1 MSQRGRTC
9 RAASALVLR
18 VVNDFTVR
26 VWENGVCLLLP
37 RWCCVLVMNPR

>member
-1 MSQRGRTC
+1 VLPNPGFRGT
-9 RAASALVLR
+9 LVSR
-18 VVNDFTVR
+18 VVSDFTVR